1 MSVKKAT
8 VQTLRPSPLEALF
21 RPTELAHVGIT
32 SEIPALTGL
41 RGVAALMVLG
51 YHTPWLAGVK
61 ISDLPF
67 GSWLNACDSGVGLFF
82 ALSAFLLSRPFWNRL
97 AIGGNDNGVYVDFA
111 VFSQHT

>member
-1 MSVKKAT
+1 M
-8 VQTLRPSPLEALF
+8 QTLQSSPSEALF
-21 RPTELAHVGIT
+21 RPTEAARVGIA
-32 SEIPALTGL
+32 SEIPVLTGL

-82 ALSAFLLSRPFWNRL
+82 ALSALLLSRPFWNRL
-97 AIGGNDNGVYVDFA
+97 AIRGNDNGVYKPFWYVDFA